1 MQPTNFLKRVLLL
14 DAASCLGMGALLAA
28 GAGALSS
35 IFGLDR
41 ALLFGAGAALLPIGL
56 FILWIGVRR
65 TLLPAAVY
73 LIVAGNLLW
82 VLESLLLVRGAEAI
96 SSLGTAFVLIQAA
109 AVAGLS
115 ALEWIGIRRVRAT
128 AAAQG

>member
-1 MQPTNFLKRVLLL
+1 MQPTTFLKRILML
-14 DAASCLGMGALLAA
+14 DAASCLGMGALLAI
-28 GAGALSS
+28 GAATLSPL
-35 IFGLDR
+35 FGLDR

-82 VLESLLLVRGAEAI
+82 VLESLLLVRGAGAI
-96 SSLGTAFVLIQAA
+96 TSLGTAFVLVQAA

-115 ALEWIGIRRVRAT
+115 ALEWIGVRRVRAT